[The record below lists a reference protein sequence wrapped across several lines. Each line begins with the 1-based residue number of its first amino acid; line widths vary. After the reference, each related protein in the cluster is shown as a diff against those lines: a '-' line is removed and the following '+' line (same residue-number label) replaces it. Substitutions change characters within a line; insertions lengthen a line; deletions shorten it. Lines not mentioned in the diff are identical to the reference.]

1 MRSSAFAAALVL
13 ILMGAKTSAW
23 AAPSPADPAAQA
35 HFLAD
40 NAKQTGVVVLPGLQY
55 KVLKSGPA
63 DGPHPV
69 RAGEI
74 TVRYEGRFIDG
85 KVFNTSPDQGAGS
98 TVFPLQKLIPGWI
111 AGLQMMRPGD
121 VWMLYVPAYLA
132 YGAAGKDYIP
142 PNSTLI
148 FKIELLSVS
157 APPAADGAA
166 KPKA

>member
-1 MRSSAFAAALVL
+1 MRSCVFAAAAALGL
-13 ILMGAKTSAW
+13 LSAPSGVR
-23 AAPSPADPAAQA
+23 AAPIPADPAAQA
-35 HFLAD
+35 QFLAE
-40 NAKQTGVVVLPGLQY
+40 NAKKPGVVVLPGLQY
-55 KVLKSGPA
+55 RVLKSGPS

-69 RAGEI
+69 RRRRDH
-74 TVRYEGRFIDG
+74 VRYEGRFIDG

-132 YGAAGKDYIP
+132 YGAAGKEYIP
-142 PNSTLI
+142 PNSTLV

-157 APPAADGAA
+157 APPPATEAA